1 MCLIIGTMIGAG
13 YASGR
18 ELWQFFGQDSSLAIL
33 LFTIMFIICC
43 MTIMKISYE
52 QRAGHYLPVL
62 RKIVGRH
69 LTGVYDGMIILY
81 LFTTTV
87 IMLAGSGATW
97 QAFHFSYRLGVLAL
111 IIPLILLFV
120 WDVKGIVAVNS
131 LILPLLI
138 GGLLFVLILFI
149 TDQNLSMFA
158 HINETSNWTAAFPF
172 TALNI
177 VPLIAVLGAIGNK
190 MESKREIWVASVGSG
205 LVLGVVSYLYNNSL
219 IQISEDIILYEIP
232 LFAILKHYPFEMMVF
247 MSIVMW
253 VAIFTTAASGILGL
267 VTRFRDYLRQPL
279 WVLAMATIAIMLPFT
294 SFGFSTLIE
303 YLYPL
308 YGLLNLYVLA
318 SILLS
323 PFLHRFKIR

>member
-33 LFTIMFIICC
+33 LFTIMFMICC
-43 MTIMKISYE
+43 MSIMKISYE
-52 QRAGHYLPVL
+52 QKAGHYLPVL

-120 WDVKGIVAVNS
+120 WDVKGIVTVNS
-131 LILPLLI
+131 FILPLLI

-158 HINETSNWTAAFPF
+158 HFNETSNWTAAFPF
-172 TALNI
+172 TALNV
-177 VPLIAVLGAIGNK
+177 VPLIAVLGAIGNR
-190 MESKREIWVASVGSG
+190 MESKKEIWVASVGSG

-247 MSIVMW
+247 MSVVMW

-279 WVLAMATIAIMLPFT
+279 WVLAMVTIAIMLPFT
-294 SFGFSTLIE
+294 SLGFSTLIE

-318 SILLS
+318 SLLLS
-323 PFLHRFKIR
+323 PFLHRFKIN